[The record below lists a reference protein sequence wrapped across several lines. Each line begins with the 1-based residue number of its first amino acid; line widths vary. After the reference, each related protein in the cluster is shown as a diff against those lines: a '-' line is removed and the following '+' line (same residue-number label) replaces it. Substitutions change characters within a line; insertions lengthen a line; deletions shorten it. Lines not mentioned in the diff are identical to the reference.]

1 MTDSESGSSSLS
13 FYNESEE
20 SLSSLREDDSEIL
33 NGCYENE
40 PVYTEAELT
49 QIKSDSETS
58 SSEEELDS
66 SRLENLHWCSCECC
80 VIFSPMLL
88 EECKCCKENVNL
100 LANKLAGI
108 KCITHNEDFKL
119 LCLNKTVLET
129 ACIRQRR
136 TENKFTDLKKFSNK

>member
-1 MTDSESGSSSLS
+1 MVKTTNNSFFVFVVIRRRVTYLRTSKILIINMTDSESGSSSLS

-100 LANKLAGI
+100 
-108 KCITHNEDFKL
+108 
-119 LCLNKTVLET
+119 
-129 ACIRQRR
+129 
-136 TENKFTDLKKFSNK
+136 FS

>member
-1 MTDSESGSSSLS
+1 MVKTINNSVFVFVVITRRVTYLRTSKIFIINMTDTESGSSSLS

-66 SRLENLHWCSCECC
+66 SRLENLHLCSCECC

-88 EECKCCKENVNL
+88 EECGVVQGEC
-100 LANKLAGI
+100 
-108 KCITHNEDFKL
+108 
-119 LCLNKTVLET
+119 
-129 ACIRQRR
+129 
-136 TENKFTDLKKFSNK
+136 

>member
-1 MTDSESGSSSLS
+1 MVKTTNNSFFVFVVITRRVTYLRTSKILIINMTDSESGSSSLS

-100 LANKLAGI
+100 LADKLAGI
-108 KCITHNEDFKL
+108 KCITHNEDFY
-119 LCLNKTVLET
+119 
-129 ACIRQRR
+129 A
-136 TENKFTDLKKFSNK
+136 

>member
-1 MTDSESGSSSLS
+1 MVKTTNNSFFVFVVITRRVTYLRTSKILIINMTDSESGSSSLS

-88 EECKCCKENVNL
+88 EECKCCKENV
-100 LANKLAGI
+100 
-108 KCITHNEDFKL
+108 ES
-119 LCLNKTVLET
+119 
-129 ACIRQRR
+129 
-136 TENKFTDLKKFSNK
+136 FS

>member
-66 SRLENLHWCSCECC
+66 SRLENLHLCSCECC

-88 EECKCCKENVNL
+88 EECSV
-100 LANKLAGI
+100 A
-108 KCITHNEDFKL
+108 
-119 LCLNKTVLET
+119 
-129 ACIRQRR
+129 RR
-136 TENKFTDLKKFSNK
+136 MLIF